1 MCQNLVG
8 LAHHQIV
15 YVNVIK
21 MLHGVREE
29 GAIYDCVVIEQAWLI
44 IQLFM

>member
-8 LAHHQIV
+8 LAHHQFV
-15 YVNVIK
+15 YVIVTC
-21 MLHGVREE
+21 VQEE

-44 IQLFM
+44 IKWFM